1 MVTSRLHDSPR
12 GPDHSGVIRNSM
24 LLLVSVVAAA
34 CAGPATPT
42 TAPAA
47 STQPTPTLPS
57 NPATTT
63 PATAEPSPIDTPTDR
78 PTERPATTPEAT
90 VQPTP
95 EQPSEEPTEP
105 FVLTSSAFEEGQPFP
120 PRFTCDGA
128 DDQLPLAWTG
138 VPPGTVEFALIQH
151 DPDAGGFV
159 HWVVVGIPADA
170 TSLGEPL
177 PDGASHGTNDF
188 GRALYNG
195 PCPPSGNHTYVT
207 TLFALSAP
215 LELGEAPSARQ
226 VRQRAKDLTLGTA
239 QLRGAYSRA
248 R

>member
-1 MVTSRLHDSPR
+1 
-12 GPDHSGVIRNSM
+12 
-24 LLLVSVVAAA
+24 
-34 CAGPATPT
+34 
-42 TAPAA
+42 
-47 STQPTPTLPS
+47 LPS

-63 PATAEPSPIDTPTDR
+63 PATAEPSPIDTPT
-78 PTERPATTPEAT
+78 ERPATSPEAT

-95 EQPSEEPTEP
+95 EQPSEGPSEP
-105 FVLTSSAFEEGQPFP
+105 FLLTSSAFEEGQPFP

-138 VPPGTVEFALIQH
+138 VPRGTVEFALIQH

-239 QLRGAYSRA
+239 QLRGTYSRA